1 MSVLYK
7 LISPQEFITLLKAQ
21 QAKQLDAAKRII
33 PVDATWYLPNLNRNG
48 KEEFLS
54 QERIPGSIFFD
65 IDAIKDTESPY
76 PHMAPTANRFVEA
89 MNQFGISPNDILVVY
104 DRIGNFSSPRCAWT
118 LALFGHPEVYLL
130 NNFIVYKQLNGP
142 IETSPVDKL
151 SPYTPTNNY
160 HINKDISNEEIVK
173 YDEMMQLVQSNDFQ
187 NGKVQLFD
195 ARSNGRFK
203 GIDPEPRPGLS
214 SGHVPGAQSLPFV
227 DLLDPVTKQFP
238 IDSKVMKN
246 IIIDS
251 ICKNNSNLNKSKED
265 VEKDLENNQIYTM
278 CGTGVTGAIIKTA
291 FEHAGYKNIKLYDGS
306 WTEWALRN
314 GNDSPLV
321 VKDL

>member
-7 LISPQEFITLLKAQ
+7 LISSQEFITLLKAQ
-21 QAKQLDAAKRII
+21 QAKQLGAAKRII
-33 PVDATWYLPNLNRNG
+33 PVDATWYLPNANRNA
-48 KEEFLS
+48 KEEFLT

-65 IDAIKDTESPY
+65 IDSIKDTESPY
-76 PHMAPTANRFVEA
+76 PHMAPPAHKFAEA
-89 MNQFGISPNDILVVY
+89 MNQFGVLPNDVLVVY

-130 NNFIVYKQLNGP
+130 NNFTEYQKLNGP
-142 IETSPVDKL
+142 IETSSVDKL

-160 HINKDISNEEIVK
+160 NINKDISEEQVVK
-173 YDEMMQLVQSNDFQ
+173 YDEMMELVQSKHFHD
-187 NGKVQLFD
+187 GKIQLFD

-203 GIDPEPRPGLS
+203 GVDSEPRPGLS

-227 DLLDPVTKQFP
+227 DVLDPVTKQFP
-238 IDSKVMKN
+238 TDSKDMKN
-246 IIIDS
+246 IIIEA
-251 ICKNNSNLNKSKED
+251 IRKNNGNTKSKED
-265 VEKDLENNQIYTM
+265 VERDLENNQIYTM

-314 GNDSPLV
+314 GDDSSLII
-321 VKDL
+321 KDL